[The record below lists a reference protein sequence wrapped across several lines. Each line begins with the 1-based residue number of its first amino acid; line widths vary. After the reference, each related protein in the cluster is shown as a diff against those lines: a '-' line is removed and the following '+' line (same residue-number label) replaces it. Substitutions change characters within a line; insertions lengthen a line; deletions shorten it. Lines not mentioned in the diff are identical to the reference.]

1 MTTAIA
7 QLQKAIAPL
16 QEAIIQHPVY
26 SAINDLEDL
35 HIFMSYHV
43 YAVWDFMS
51 LLKSLQQ
58 ELTCVTVPWFPKG
71 LADTRYLINEIV
83 VGEESDVDMHGK
95 RTSHFELYVEA
106 MRQCGAETDALCKFI
121 SSLQAGS
128 AMSVAYEQAETPQAA
143 RDFVDFTFSII
154 NSGKAHLQS
163 AVFTFGREDLIPGM
177 FYALVNDLHRQFPD
191 SIANFKYYLDRHIEV
206 DGGHHS
212 ALALQMTRHL
222 CGEDPS
228 KWQEAQEATIV
239 CLQKRMALWDG
250 AYEQIMRHKHM
261 VM

>member
-1 MTTAIA
+1 MTTPIA
-7 QLQKAIAPL
+7 QLQNAIAPL

-26 SAINDLEDL
+26 AAIHDLEDL

-51 LLKSLQQ
+51 LLKALQQ
-58 ELTCVTVPWFPKG
+58 GLTCVTVPWFPKG

-106 MRQCGAETDALCKFI
+106 MRQCGAETTSISTFI
-121 SSLQAGS
+121 SHLQGGS
-128 AMSVAYEQAETPQAA
+128 AMSEAYEKAETPQAA
-143 RDFVDFTFSII
+143 RTFVDASFAII

-212 ALALQMTRHL
+212 ALALQMTHHL
-222 CGEDPS
+222 CGEDPN
-228 KWQEAQEATIV
+228 KWQEAQEATLL
-239 CLQKRMALWDG
+239 CLQKRIGLWDG
-250 AYEQIMRHKHM
+250 AYAQMMRRKQM